1 SLTQLAIELDISN
14 PALLSTW
21 LKFYQSFGIIG
32 LTFKPKGRPKGNKT
46 MNKTTNN
53 KAQPIKADKDK
64 SRDELL
70 NELLEFKVERDILKK
85 LIALTQHKAQKPT
98 IKKKP

>member
-1 SLTQLAIELDISN
+1 
-14 PALLSTW
+14 
-21 LKFYQSFGIIG
+21 
-32 LTFKPKGRPKGNKT
+32 

>member
-1 SLTQLAIELDISN
+1 
-14 PALLSTW
+14 
-21 LKFYQSFGIIG
+21 
-32 LTFKPKGRPKGNKT
+32 

-70 NELLEFKVERDILKK
+70 NELLEFKVERDILKSSS
-85 LIALTQHKAQKPT
+85 P
-98 IKKKP
+98 